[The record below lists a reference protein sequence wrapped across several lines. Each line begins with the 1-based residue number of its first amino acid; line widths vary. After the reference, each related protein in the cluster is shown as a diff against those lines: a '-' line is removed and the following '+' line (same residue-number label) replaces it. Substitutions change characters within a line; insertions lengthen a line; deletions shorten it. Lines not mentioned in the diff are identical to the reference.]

1 MKLIQEYVSL
11 TRENPFLVSI
21 FDHPDLSYPF
31 HHHKDAYELTLT
43 LGLSGTRMIGDHT
56 EQFMDN
62 DLVLMAPGLPH
73 CWQDHG
79 LRGKARHRVIVIQ
92 FSDALIPTSSLSTD
106 HFKAIARALDRSKY
120 GLELRGD
127 IKGEAI
133 KLIQGMQ
140 EDKGLEN
147 YLGILKVL
155 ELFSLEGATRQ
166 LCSEGYLN
174 PSTRDESGRLEKVLL
189 YIQEN
194 YTRKLSI
201 REVADQANMSPS
213 AFSHYFKKRTRK
225 SYTDFVMDM
234 RLGRAAQLLQLEE
247 MPVSCV
253 GYESGFMNISHFNR
267 SFSRKYGIPPLKFRK
282 QSMQILAPD
291 KE

>member
-21 FDHPDLSYPF
+21 FDQPDLSYPF
-31 HHHKDAYELTLT
+31 HHHRDAYELTLT

-56 EQFMDN
+56 EQFVDG

-92 FSDALIPTSSLSTD
+92 FSEDLIPSGSIYTE
-106 HFKAIARALDRSKY
+106 HFKSIARALDRAKY

-127 IKGEAI
+127 TKVEAI
-133 KLIQGMQ
+133 NLIQGMR
-140 EDKGLEN
+140 EEKGLEN
-147 YLGILKVL
+147 YLDILKVL
-155 ELFSLEGATRQ
+155 QLFSMKEATRQ

-174 PSTRDESGRLEKVLL
+174 PSSRDESGRLEKVLL
-189 YIQEN
+189 YIQKN
-194 YTRKLSI
+194 YTRKMSI
-201 REVADQANMSPS
+201 SEVADKANMSPS

-247 MPVSCV
+247 MPVTCV

-282 QSMQILAPD
+282 QSMQVQASD